1 MITLTTAA
9 IEHLQELLRSQ
20 NAAPGVGL
28 RLQIE
33 RGGCAGM
40 QYAMRLDSPHEGDEV
55 VVEGGVSVFVGP
67 DSMGFLL
74 GSTLDYV
81 ESLNDSGFKIEN
93 PNAERSCG
101 CGTSFEPKKEG

>member
-1 MITLTTAA
+1 MITLTTSAVA
-9 IEHLQELLRSQ
+9 HLKNLLESQ
-20 NAAPGVGL
+20 NAAPGTGL

-40 QYAMRLDSPHEGDEV
+40 QYAMKLDQLQTDDAV
-55 VVEGGVSVFVGP
+55 VTADGVSVLIAP
-67 DSMGFLL
+67 DSLGFLR
-74 GSTLDYV
+74 GCTLDYF

-101 CGTSFEPKKEG
+101 CGTSFEPRKLQ